1 MDAGTVAPAA
11 VGNAGLPQEPAEV
24 PVDVDERQR
33 LPGPAGEEPVPAG
46 APGDAGVIASEPFAQ
61 RSADGHLPVLAALAV
76 ADCQD
81 PGVKVDVAEAQQTGF
96 GGTQAAGVDRADQHR
111 HAQVPE
117 RDLRVVV
124 AAVGLGEQGRPLLA
138 RLDVPDV
145 TGGPGQRPGGP

>member
-24 PVDVDERQR
+24 PVDVHERQR

-76 ADCQD
+76 ANCQD
-81 PGVKVDVAEAQQTGF
+81 PGVKVDVAEAQQPGF
-96 GGTQAAGVDRADQHR
+96 GGTQPAGVDRAEQHR
-111 HAQVPE
+111 HDQVPD
-117 RDLRVVV
+117 RALRVLVT
-124 AAVGLGEQGRPLLA
+124 AAGLGEECTQLL
-138 RLDVPDV
+138 D
-145 TGGPGQRPGGP
+145 